1 MLSQERRYQIFVSS
15 TFNDLKEERAI
26 VTEAILEMNQM
37 PYGMEVFPAA
47 NESQWEW
54 IKRTIEESDYYIV
67 IVGGK
72 YGSIN
77 KKTGISYTEMEY
89 RYAEEVGVPTI
100 AFLVDESVDLPK
112 SKIETDSAKAKKLK
126 AFREYIESQKMRKS
140 YTTKDDLKA
149 KVITSLISLINRIP
163 GEGWIRTKSL
173 KNYTSNDEVIRLMRE
188 NEELKSRLYNEYNL
202 IDGEDTISV
211 NYTLTTIND
220 RKGKLLVEERQTEIT
235 IEELFLLYSSF
246 LYENVCEYSDFKEI
260 TETYILN
267 GLIAEDIPKGF
278 TQKDLAMIIPNEEL
292 DKIIIQLEAIDYIT
306 ISRTHT
312 WKLTE
317 KGRKKYILSKAIK
330 KQ

>member
-1 MLSQERRYQIFVSS
+1 MLSQEKRYQIFVSS

-26 VTEAILEMNQM
+26 VSEAILEMNQM

-77 KKTGISYTEMEY
+77 KKTGLSYTEMEY
-89 RYAEEVGVPTI
+89 RYAEEAGVPTV

-112 SKIETDSAKAKKLK
+112 SKIETDAVRAEKLR
-126 AFREYIESQKMRKS
+126 AFRDYIENRKMRKS
-140 YTTKDDLKA
+140 YLSKEDLKA
-149 KVITSLISLINRIP
+149 KVITSLISLINQFPR
-163 GEGWIRTKSL
+163 EGWIRTKSL

-202 IDGEDTISV
+202 IDGEDT
-211 NYTLTTIND
+211 LTINYSLAKID
-220 RKGKLLVEERQTEIT
+220 DKGKRFFEEKHTELT
-235 IEELFLLYSSF
+235 IEEIFLLYSSF

-260 TETYILN
+260 TETYMLNNILPDN
-267 GLIAEDIPKGF
+267 TPANFREEPLVNITD
-278 TQKDLAMIIPNEEL
+278 EEL
-292 DKIIIQLEAIDYIT
+292 TKIIIQLEAIDYIT
-306 ISRTHT
+306 LSRTRT

-330 KQ
+330 KE

>member
-100 AFLVDESVDLPK
+100 AFLVDESVDLAR
-112 SKIETDSAKAKKLK
+112 SKIETDPVRAEKLK
-126 AFREYIESQKMRKS
+126 AFRDYIESQKMRKS
-140 YTTKDDLKA
+140 YTTKEDLKA
-149 KVITSLISLINRIP
+149 KVITSLISLIRQSP
-163 GEGWIRTKSL
+163 REGWIRTKSL
-173 KNYTSNDEVIRLMRE
+173 KNYTSNDEVIQLMKE

-202 IDGEDTISV
+202 IDGEDII
-211 NYTLTTIND
+211 TINYQLSTLKVVLD
-220 RKGKLLVEERQTEIT
+220 NFSEKREINLT
-235 IEELFLLYSSF
+235 IEEIFLLYSSF
-246 LYENVCEYSDFKEI
+246 LYDNVCELWDFKEI
-260 TETYILN
+260 TETYIFN
-267 GLIAEDIPKGF
+267 SISSKEIPKKINRQ
-278 TQKDLAMIIPNEEL
+278 TLEVIVADEEL
-292 DKIIIQLEAIDYIT
+292 NKILIQLEAIDYIT
-306 ISRTHT
+306 LARTHT

-317 KGRKKYILSKAIK
+317 KGRKKYILTKAIK
-330 KQ
+330 KE